1 MNVLGECLQEPSE
14 TQAGLRQEAQAVL
27 GCAGLWGRPSVS
39 EEQHPL
45 RALLPYEVCILQHN
59 SLLAWIFLVVLI
71 NTIRHGRSS
80 VKHA

>member
-1 MNVLGECLQEPSE
+1 MNVLGEWLQEPSE
-14 TQAGLRQEAQAVL
+14 TQAGLRRRPRLCWAVR
-27 GCAGLWGRPSVS
+27 WGRPSVS

-59 SLLAWIFLVVLI
+59 SLLTWIFLVVLI